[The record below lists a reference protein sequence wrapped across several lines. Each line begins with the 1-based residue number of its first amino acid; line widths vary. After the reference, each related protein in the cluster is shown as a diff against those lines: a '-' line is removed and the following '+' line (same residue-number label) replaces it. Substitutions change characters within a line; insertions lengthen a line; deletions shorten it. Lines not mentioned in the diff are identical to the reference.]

1 VRSRRSIRKVDRKKK
16 ERLGRPGGHNAP
28 SGREEA
34 GELSDD
40 VDAGVEDSGWI
51 AVLPVTDLADR
62 KPVKVDV
69 DGSAVLLVRNGEE
82 LFGIGNRCT
91 HQGAPLHKG
100 VVRFGGS
107 LRTVQCPLHGSM
119 FDLAEGRVLRG
130 PATEPAPVYDTRVT
144 DGVVEIRPR

>member
-1 VRSRRSIRKVDRKKK
+1 LCAHGAPSGRWRRRSAWAARR
-16 ERLGRPGGHNAP
+16 GHNAP

-40 VDAGVEDSGWI
+40 VDTEVEDGGWI
-51 AVLPVTDLADR
+51 AVLPVTDLQDR

-69 DGSAVLLVRNGEE
+69 DGSAVLLVRNGEK

-107 LRTVQCPLHGSM
+107 MRTVQCPLHGSM

-130 PATEPAPVYDTRVT
+130 PATEPVPVYDTRVT

>member
-1 VRSRRSIRKVDRKKK
+1 MRSWRSIRKVDR
-16 ERLGRPGGHNAP
+16 RRSAWAARRGHNAP

-40 VDAGVEDSGWI
+40 VDTEVEDGGWI
-51 AVLPVTDLADR
+51 AVLPVTDLEDR